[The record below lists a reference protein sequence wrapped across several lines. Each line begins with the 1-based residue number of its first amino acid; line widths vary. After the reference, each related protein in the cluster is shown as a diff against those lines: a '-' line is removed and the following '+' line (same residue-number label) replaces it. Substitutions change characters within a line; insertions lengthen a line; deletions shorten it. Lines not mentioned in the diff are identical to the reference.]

1 MATVLKANQRK
12 NLKQSVTREL
22 RLEGNVP
29 SVVYGKDKQPITVAV
44 NSLELLKTVRDE
56 GKNTIISLDIDGGE
70 TVDVMLHEYQIDPLK
85 DELIHADF
93 YVVDMSEEMDVEVPV
108 HLEGEAEGAKEG
120 GVVQQPLYELAVRAK
135 PADIPEEIVVDVS
148 ELNIG
153 DSILVSD
160 LKASSKY
167 EITED
172 PDTTIVSVTPPEE
185 MPEEPETED
194 ADAEPE
200 VINEKGDDEGEGEDE
215 SEGEEASDDEDKE

>member
-1 MATVLKANQRK
+1 MATKLKANQRQ

-22 RLEGNVP
+22 RLAGNVP
-29 SVVYGKDKQPITVAV
+29 SVVYGKENQPITVSV
-44 NSLELLKTVRDE
+44 NSIELLKTVRDE
-56 GKNTIISLDIDGGE
+56 GKNAIISLDIDNGE
-70 TVDVMLHEYQIDPLK
+70 TVDVMLHEYQVDPLK

-93 YVVDMSEEMDVEVPV
+93 YVVNMSEEMDVEVPV
-108 HLEGEAEGAKEG
+108 HLEGEAAGSKEG
-120 GVVQQPLYELAVRAK
+120 GVLQQPLYELAIRAK
-135 PADIPEEIVVDVS
+135 PADIPEEITLDVS

-160 LKASSKY
+160 LKEARKY

-185 MPEEPETED
+185 MPEEPDTEN

-200 VINEKGDDEGEGEDE
+200 VINEKSDDEGEEQ
-215 SEGEEASDDEDKE
+215 EDKE